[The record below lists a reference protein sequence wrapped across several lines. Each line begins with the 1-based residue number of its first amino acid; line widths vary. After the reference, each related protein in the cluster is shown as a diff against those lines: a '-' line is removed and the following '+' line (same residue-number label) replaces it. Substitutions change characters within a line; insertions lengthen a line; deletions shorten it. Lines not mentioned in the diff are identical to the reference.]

1 MNYLLL
7 AGSTHS
13 KKVGNVV
20 DRGQVSRQVVI
31 VLRDLGRCA
40 LNRFSL
46 GDDPAKLVVRIT
58 RRENGRGVGM
68 SRIAIDL
75 TKTAVGVGIGDCAQC
90 CIR

>member
-13 KKVGNVV
+13 KKVGDVV

-31 VLRDLGRCA
+31 VLRDLNRRS
-40 LNRFSL
+40 LNRFGF
-46 GDDPAKLVVRIT
+46 GDDPAQLVARIT

-90 CIR
+90 GIR